1 MSTTPSA
8 ADLTTSAMAEISAAL
23 RHLLAD
29 VLALYVKT
37 KSFHWHISGRHFR
50 DDHQLLDE
58 QAAQLF
64 AMVDDVAE
72 RTRKIGGTTLRSVRD
87 ITRNQRL
94 GDNND
99 EHLSALEMLK
109 ALLDDNRQ
117 LTGFLRAT
125 HELCDRHGDVAS
137 ASLIENWIDES
148 ERRTWFLAE
157 TTRER

>member
-1 MSTTPSA
+1 M
-8 ADLTTSAMAEISAAL
+8 
-23 RHLLAD
+23 
-29 VLALYVKT
+29 KT

-109 ALLDDNRQ
+109 TLLDDNRQ
-117 LTGFLRAT
+117 LTGLLRAT
-125 HELCDRHGDVAS
+125 HELCDRHGHVAS

>member
-1 MSTTPSA
+1 MNRRHNFSPWSTTLPNAPGRSA
-8 ADLTTSAMAEISAAL
+8 A
-23 RHLLAD
+23 
-29 VLALYVKT
+29 
-37 KSFHWHISGRHFR
+37 
-50 DDHQLLDE
+50 
-58 QAAQLF
+58 
-64 AMVDDVAE
+64 
-72 RTRKIGGTTLRSVRD
+72 TTLRSVRD
-87 ITRNQRL
+87 IARNQRL